1 MRLVPRWRGSDVR
14 ITNSSN
20 GGGKKIN
27 RIPEVHVS
35 KLRGE
40 AANWKQQKPN
50 RNSKADYM
58 KKIYFILIAVVVS
71 VKVFSQTKLQ
81 KIEPVSFSQV
91 NITDEFWKPKIDKV
105 ATKTLAACIYQTE
118 VATPRIKNFEKV
130 ARKKGEPHEGIFYD
144 DSDVFK
150 ALEAMAYSLK
160 THPSA
165 EMEKKCDEWI
175 DKIAAAQQPD
185 GYLNTWYTLKGLQ
198 DRYTD
203 MSMHEDY
210 NAGHMI
216 EAGVAYF
223 NATGKRKLLD
233 VCIEWADHFDALFGP
248 GKRHWVTGHQEL
260 ELALVKLYK
269 LTKNEK
275 YLKLADWLL
284 SERGKKLAKGYTW
297 TDWKDTA
304 YAQDVLPVKQ
314 QTQITGHAV
323 RAMYMY
329 TGAADVAAQTGD
341 ADYIKAMRTVWEDV
355 VYRNMYITGG
365 IGSAG
370 SNEGFSVDY
379 DLPNEQAYCETCA
392 SVGMV
397 FWNQRMNAMTGNAEY
412 IDVLERSLYNG
423 ALDGLSLSGDR
434 FFYGN
439 PLASRGQH
447 QRREWFGTACCPA
460 NIARMIASLGDYI
473 YAKSADGIYV
483 NLFVGSN
490 TTILLKNGNVGVS
503 METNYPWDGKVKLMI
518 DLEKKSKFKIYIRI
532 PGWSNS
538 RPAPG
543 NTYIPKTIVVGTNT
557 VFVNRKQVP
566 FENTNGYIVIDR
578 EWQKGDVMDFEFPMY
593 IQLISAIPEV
603 KQDSNRI
610 ALQRGP
616 IVYCIEGADNNG
628 KAWNVIVPSNTEFKV
643 IDHKVLDEP
652 VKALTAEVP
661 VVSVGEDSMSLKTEK
676 KKIIAI
682 PYYTWANRGRNEM
695 QVWLPTKIT
704 NVKLNY

>member
-1 MRLVPRWRGSDVR
+1 
-14 ITNSSN
+14 
-20 GGGKKIN
+20 
-27 RIPEVHVS
+27 
-35 KLRGE
+35 
-40 AANWKQQKPN
+40 
-50 RNSKADYM
+50 M
-58 KKIYFILIAVVVS
+58 KKIYFVFIAGFIC
-71 VKVFSQTKLQ
+71 VKTFSQTKLQ

-105 ATKTLAACIYQTE
+105 ATKTLSACIYQTE
-118 VATPRIKNFEKV
+118 VATPRIKNFERV
-130 ARKKGEPHEGIFYD
+130 ARKKGEKHEGIFYD

-233 VCIEWADHFDALFGP
+233 VCIKWADHFDALFGP
-248 GKRHWVTGHQEL
+248 GKRDWVTGHQEL

-269 LTKNEK
+269 VTKNEK

-460 NIARMIASLGDYI
+460 NIARLVASLGNYI
-473 YAKSADGIYV
+473 YAKSDDAIYV

-490 TTILLKNGNVGVS
+490 TTIPLKSGIVGVK
-503 METNYPWDGKVKLMI
+503 METNYPWDGKVKLTI
-518 DLEKKSKFKIYIRI
+518 NPEKKSKFKIYIRI
-532 PGWSNS
+532 PGWYFSKYS
-538 RPAPG
+538 DSEELYR
-543 NTYIPKTIVVGTNT
+543 IPKLNDSTWVVKLIN
-557 VFVNRKQVP
+557 K
-566 FENTNGYIVIDR
+566 GYKLDLLKDGYCII
-578 EWQKGDVMDFEFPMY
+578 EPLKNWEKGDVVEIDVPMD
-593 IQLISAIPEV
+593 V
-603 KQDSNRI
+603 KQVYARPEIKQDNNRI

-628 KAWNVIVPSNTEFKV
+628 KAWNVIIPENTKFET
-643 IDHKVLDEP
+643 IDYKVLDEP

-661 VVSVGEDSMSLKTEK
+661 VVTVGEDGLSLKTEM

-682 PYYTWANRGRNEM
+682 PYYTWANRGKNEM

-704 NVKLNY
+704 DVKLNY

>member
-1 MRLVPRWRGSDVR
+1 
-14 ITNSSN
+14 
-20 GGGKKIN
+20 
-27 RIPEVHVS
+27 
-35 KLRGE
+35 
-40 AANWKQQKPN
+40 
-50 RNSKADYM
+50 M
-58 KKIYFILIAVVVS
+58 KKNILLLFVCLLQLNLFA
-71 VKVFSQTKLQ
+71 QNGLQ
-81 KIEPVSFSQV
+81 KIEFINFSQV
-91 NITDEFWKPKIDKV
+91 NVTDAFWKPKIDKV

-118 VATPRIKNFEKV
+118 TATPRIRNFERV
-130 ARKKGEPHEGIFYD
+130 ARNKGEQHEGIFYD

-160 THPSA
+160 THPNA

-216 EAGVAYF
+216 EAAVAYF
-223 NATGKRKLLD
+223 NATGKRKFLD
-233 VCIEWADHFDALFGP
+233 VCIKWADHFDALFGP

-269 LTKNEK
+269 TTKNEK

-284 SERGKKLAKGYTW
+284 SERGKRLAKGYTW

-304 YAQDVLPVKQ
+304 YAQDILPVKE

-341 ADYIKAMRTVWEDV
+341 VDYMRAMKKVWEDV

-370 SNEGFSVDY
+370 SNEGFSNDY

-397 FWNQRMNAMTGNAEY
+397 FWNQRMNALTGDAMY

-423 ALDGLSLSGDR
+423 ALDGLSLTGDR

-447 QRREWFGTACCPA
+447 YRREWFGTACCPA
-460 NIARMIASLGDYI
+460 NIARMVASLGDYI
-473 YAKSADGIYV
+473 YAKSNDGIYV

-490 TTILLKNGNVGVS
+490 TTIQLPKTKVDVK
-503 METNYPWDGKVKLMI
+503 METNYPWDGKIKLTV
-518 DLEKKSKFKIYIRI
+518 DPEKNSKFKIYIRI
-532 PGWSNS
+532 PGW
-538 RPAPG
+538 
-543 NTYIPKTIVVGTNT
+543 YFPKGVASTEELYRTPELPDSLWT
-557 VFVNRKQVP
+557 VKLKGKAHTTTFR
-566 FENTNGYIVIDR
+566 NGYCEV
-578 EWQKGDVMDFEFPMY
+578 EPKGNWSKGDVVEINIPMTVK
-593 IQLISAIPEV
+593 QVEARPEV
-603 KQDSNRI
+603 KQNNNRI
-610 ALQRGP
+610 AIQRGP
-616 IVYCIEGADNNG
+616 IVYCVEGADNNG
-628 KAWNVIVPSNTEFKV
+628 KAWNIVLPADTKFET
-643 IDHKVLDEP
+643 IDYKIMDEP

-661 VVSVGEDSMSLKTEK
+661 VVLVGEDGLSIRTEK
-676 KKIIAI
+676 RKIIAI
-682 PYYTWANRGRNEM
+682 PYYTWANRGKNEM
-695 QVWLPTKIT
+695 QVWLPTTIKDVKI
-704 NVKLNY
+704 NY

>member
-1 MRLVPRWRGSDVR
+1 MRLRTFAWALALLSAFRSPAQPGL
-14 ITNSSN
+14 
-20 GGGKKIN
+20 KKM
-27 RIPEVHVS
+27 E
-35 KLRGE
+35 
-40 AANWKQQKPN
+40 
-50 RNSKADYM
+50 
-58 KKIYFILIAVVVS
+58 FIG
-71 VKVFSQTKLQ
+71 
-81 KIEPVSFSQV
+81 FSQV
-91 NITDEFWKPKIDKV
+91 NITDAFWKPRIDKV
-105 ATKTLAACIYQTE
+105 ATQTLNACIYQTE
-118 VATPRIKNFEKV
+118 TATPRIKNFERV
-130 ARKKGEPHEGIFYD
+130 ARAKGEPHEGIFYD

-160 THPSA
+160 THPSR
-165 EMEKKCDEWI
+165 EMEAKCDEWI

-216 EAGVAYF
+216 EAGVAYY

-233 VCIEWADHFDALFGP
+233 VCIRWADHFDALFGP

-260 ELALVKLYK
+260 ELALVKLYRV
-269 LTKNEK
+269 TGNSK
-275 YLKLADWLL
+275 YLNLADWLL

-304 YAQDVLPVKQ
+304 YAQDVLPVKE

-341 ADYIKAMRTVWEDV
+341 TGYMKAMRAVWEDV

-370 SNEGFSVDY
+370 SNEGFSQDY

-397 FWNQRMNAMTGNAEY
+397 FWNQRMNAMSGQAEY
-412 IDVLERSLYNG
+412 MDVLERSLYNG

-460 NIARMIASLGDYI
+460 NIARLIASLGDYI
-473 YAKSADGIYV
+473 YAKSDDAIYV

-490 TTILLKNGNVGVS
+490 SRIPLKNGTVGLR
-503 METNYPWDGKVKLMI
+503 METEYPWNGKLKMQL
-518 DLEKKSKFKIYIRI
+518 DPETKQSFRLCIRI
-532 PGWSNS
+532 PGWLTEKI
-538 RPAPG
+538 APG
-543 NTYIPKTIVVGTNT
+543 DLYRAPATGAGIRFTLNGQP
-557 VFVNRKQVP
+557 VNPRW
-566 FENTNGYIVIDR
+566 ENGYAVIER
-578 EWQKGDVMDFEFPMY
+578 PWKKGDVVEADIPM
-593 IQLISAIPEV
+593 EV
-603 KQDSNRI
+603 KRIQAREELKQANGRI
-610 ALQRGP
+610 AIQRGP
-616 IVYCIEGADNNG
+616 LVYCVEGADNNG
-628 KAWNVIVPSNTEFKV
+628 KAWNFVVPENTRFEV
-643 IDHKVLDEP
+643 MDHKVQDEP
-652 VKALTAEVP
+652 VKALQATVP
-661 VVSVGEDSMSLKTEK
+661 VVTAGEDGLSLRTEM

-682 PYYTWANRGRNEM
+682 PYYTWANRGKNEM
-695 QVWLPTKIT
+695 QVWLPVKIRD
-704 NVKLNY
+704 VKLNY

>member
-1 MRLVPRWRGSDVR
+1 MPR
-14 ITNSSN
+14 
-20 GGGKKIN
+20 
-27 RIPEVHVS
+27 E
-35 KLRGE
+35 
-40 AANWKQQKPN
+40 
-50 RNSKADYM
+50 
-58 KKIYFILIAVVVS
+58 IYTAFIGLCLMNQS
-71 VKVFSQTKLQ
+71 TYSQSTIQ
-81 KIEPVSFSQV
+81 KIEPISFSQV
-91 NITDEFWKPKIDKV
+91 NIIDNFWKPKIDKV

-118 VATPRIKNFEKV
+118 TATPRIRNFEKA
-130 ARKKGEPHEGIFYD
+130 ARGKGEAHEGIFYD

-165 EMEKKCDEWI
+165 VMEKKCDEWI

-185 GYLNTWYTLKGLQ
+185 GYLNTWYTLKGLK

-216 EAGVAYF
+216 EAGVAYY

-233 VCIEWADHFDALFGP
+233 VCIRWANHFDALFGP
-248 GKRHWVTGHQEL
+248 AMGHWVTGHQEL

-269 LTKNEK
+269 ATKNDK

-297 TDWKDTA
+297 TEWKDTA
-304 YAQDVLPVKQ
+304 YAQDLLPVKDQ
-314 QTQITGHAV
+314 KEITGHAV

-329 TGAADVAAQTGD
+329 SGAADVAAQTGD
-341 ADYIKAMRTVWEDV
+341 AGYVKAMRTVWEDV

-370 SNEGFSVDY
+370 SNEGFSQDY

-397 FWNQRMNAMTGNAEY
+397 FWNQRMNALTGDARY
-412 IDVLERSLYNG
+412 IDILEKTLYNG

-460 NIARMIASLGDYI
+460 NIARLVASLGDYI
-473 YAKSADGIYV
+473 YAKSSNAIYV
-483 NLFVGSN
+483 NLFVGSETK
-490 TTILLKNGNVGVS
+490 TTIGKADVGVK
-503 METNYPWDGKVKLMI
+503 METNYPWTPEVKISLDITKPTLFKLMMREPKWI
-518 DLEKKSKFKIYIRI
+518 DESESSLYKSVGANASVLAFYINEK
-532 PGWSNS
+532 PV
-538 RPAPG
+538 A
-543 NTYIPKTIVVGTNT
+543 
-557 VFVNRKQVP
+557 VNKA
-566 FENTNGYIVIDR
+566 NGYISIER
-578 EWQKGDVMDFEFPMY
+578 KWKKGDIVSFAYPM
-593 IQLISAIPEV
+593 IPWLVKSKNEIKQNEGRVAI
-603 KQDSNRI
+603 
-610 ALQRGP
+610 LRGP
-616 IVYCIEGADNNG
+616 IVYCVEGADNNG
-628 KAWNVIVPSNTEFKV
+628 KAWNIIIPENTEFETIDYKV
-643 IDHKVLDEP
+643 SDEA

-661 VVSVGEDSMSLKTEK
+661 VVSVSNDGLTIKTEK

-682 PYYTWANRGRNEM
+682 PYYTWANRGKNEM
-695 QVWLPTKIT
+695 QVWLPTSIKDIKI
-704 NVKLNY
+704 NY